1 MAGKRRS
8 NTEEKRKAGL
18 ATVGWASALR
28 RRGTESGRAEGVGD
42 VFINVREVESYRVEI
57 FAKQGGKLVCGVED
71 LDGETFCREQEPRL
85 PVRATDCSQG
95 GMCGIEGAFD
105 GEQGRVGEGDD
116 ERLGRG
122 VDVVGGG
129 IGIRGPW

>member
-28 RRGTESGRAEGVGD
+28 RRSTESGRAEGVGD